1 MLFALFAA
9 SGFAGLIYES
19 IWTHYLKL
27 FLGHAAYAQTLVLA
41 IFMGGLALGSWL
53 SSRWSARWRGL
64 LVAYAATEAAIG
76 VLGLAF
82 HHVFVGATG
91 VAYDHVLP
99 RLAGSAAA
107 VTLFKWSL
115 GAVLILPQSILLG
128 MTFPLMT
135 AGVLRVFAQRPGQ
148 SLAMLYFTN
157 SLGAAAGVLVSGF
170 VLIAAVGLP
179 GTIRTAALINFAV
192 AGAVWWLFR
201 GHEKPTLAAVP
212 EEERR
217 DRMFFFFL
225 GAALV
230 TGASSFMYEV
240 AWIRMLA
247 LVLGSSTHA
256 FELMLSAFILGL
268 ALGGLWIQRRIDR
281 LASPVRMLAY
291 LQLAMGGF
299 ALARLVPYGQHFAGL
314 RWVVVNLARNDLGYI
329 LFNLFS
335 NA

>member
-1 MLFALFAA
+1 LFR
-9 SGFAGLIYES
+9 
-19 IWTHYLKL
+19 
-27 FLGHAAYAQTLVLA
+27 
-41 IFMGGLALGSWL
+41 GGLAVGAWL

-99 RLAGSAAA
+99 RLAGSAVA
-107 VTLFKWSL
+107 VTVFKWSL
-115 GAVLILPQSILLG
+115 GTVLILPQSILLG

-179 GTIRTAALINFAV
+179 RTIRTAALINFAI

-201 GHEKPTLAAVP
+201 GHEKPTLAVVP
-212 EEERR
+212 QQERR
-217 DRMFFFFL
+217 DRTFFFFL
-225 GAALV
+225 GAAFV

-240 AWIRMLA
+240 AWVRMLA

-256 FELMLSAFILGL
+256 FELMLSA
-268 ALGGLWIQRRIDR
+268 ATARRASAPCTRRIR
-281 LASPVRMLAY
+281 SARSP
-291 LQLAMGGF
+291 GCF
-299 ALARLVPYGQHFAGL
+299 APCTLDCRSSG
-314 RWVVVNLARNDLGYI
+314 
-329 LFNLFS
+329 
-335 NA
+335 